1 MERSLDFW
9 IFGILDFSAIPKIQ
23 KSKIPKI
30 QTSLHHLLENIGF
43 GDLGFC
49 RNCAWLSHKLDK
61 DERLYARTM
70 LMTAFK
76 DAPDAIK
83 LDARRLVELQVE
95 SNDRGR

>member
-1 MERSLDFW
+1 MDVW
-9 IFGILDFSAIPKIQ
+9 NFGFLDFSAIPKIQ
-23 KSKIPKI
+23 IPKI

-43 GDLGFC
+43 LDFAGIVLGF
-49 RNCAWLSHKLDK
+49 LTKLDK

>member
-1 MERSLDFW
+1 MERSFGFLDVW
-9 IFGILDFSAIPKIQ
+9 NFGFLDFSAIPKIQ
-23 KSKIPKI
+23 NSKNPNFAPSSPRKYWI
-30 QTSLHHLLENIGF
+30 F
-43 GDLGFC
+43 GFC